1 MINLGP
7 PFRTNK
13 CKKER
18 KFIKSRQQFFMPYLQ
33 TIIVIKLKYG
43 SSWATAKQNVTVSTV
58 LVPKQKSNDRNSV
71 R

>member
-18 KFIKSRQQFFMPYLQ
+18 KFIQIPPTIFMPYLQ
-33 TIIVIKLKYG
+33 TVIVIKLKYG
-43 SSWATAKQNVTVSTV
+43 SSWATAKQNVTVPTV
-58 LVPKQKSNDRNSV
+58 LVPQQKSNDRNSV